1 MIVYYLVVIFLISMV
16 LVNLATVLLHEAEIR
31 DEGIGLVC
39 FCALFSWLD
48 GVCIVFMVGTL
59 IYGGAD
65 KFYTVYTNL
74 INGDVIYAGLLLFFV
89 APLVGMIHVAVHH
102 IK

>member
-1 MIVYYLVVIFLISMV
+1 MIVPLVMMFFISIL
-16 LVNLATVLLHEAEIR
+16 LVNLATALLHEAEIR

-48 GVCIVFMVGTL
+48 GICVVFMIGTL
-59 IYGGAD
+59 IYDGVS
-65 KFYTVYTNL
+65 KFYTICINL
-74 INGDVIYAGLLLFFV
+74 INRDVIYAGLLLFFV